1 MVSVI
6 IPTHNRASVLR
17 RALDSVLCQDF
28 NDFEVIVVDDGST
41 DSTFDLIELWQKQSA
56 FSIRYFKTE
65 NRGVSAARNFGA
77 REARGLWLAFLDSD
91 DEWLPHKLSA
101 QMNLTK
107 EFRWVHGEEVWI
119 RNGVRVNAMKKHAKA
134 GGRQFLRSV
143 ELCCISPSTVL
154 IERELFASAGGF
166 REDFP
171 VCEDYELW
179 LRLAAR
185 EEIGFISEPL
195 IRKYGGH
202 DDQLSRRYKAMDF
215 FRVKALRPFLSSWS
229 IGPEERKEVARSI
242 AARCEILLKGFEKHD
257 NRKDRDYVR
266 LWAEEA
272 RNALTACQSI
282 HSAAERR
289 PRSESSFTL

>member
-6 IPTHNRASVLR
+6 IPSYNRASVLR
-17 RALDSVLCQDF
+17 RALDSVSRQDF
-28 NDFEVIVVDDGST
+28 ADLELIVVDDGST
-41 DSTFDLIELWQKQSA
+41 DSTFERIESWQKETA
-56 FSIRYFKTE
+56 FPLRYFKTE
-65 NRGVSAARNFGA
+65 NRGVSAARNLGA
-77 REARGLWLAFLDSD
+77 REAQGRWLAFLDSD

-101 QMNLTK
+101 QMKLAE

-134 GGRQFLRSV
+134 GGRQFSRSI

-154 IERELFASAGGF
+154 IERELFLSAGGF

-179 LRLAAR
+179 LRLAAS
-185 EEIGFISEPL
+185 EEIGFVKEPVIL
-195 IRKYGGH
+195 KYGGH

-215 FRVKALRPFLSSWS
+215 YRVKALQPFLQN
-229 IGPEERKEVARSI
+229 GALKPEEREEVARAM
-242 AARCEILLKGFEKHD
+242 AARCEILLKGFAKHA
-257 NRKDRDYVR
+257 NLKDRDQVR
-266 LWAEEA
+266 LWLDEA
-272 RNALTACQSI
+272 LSALTACQSI